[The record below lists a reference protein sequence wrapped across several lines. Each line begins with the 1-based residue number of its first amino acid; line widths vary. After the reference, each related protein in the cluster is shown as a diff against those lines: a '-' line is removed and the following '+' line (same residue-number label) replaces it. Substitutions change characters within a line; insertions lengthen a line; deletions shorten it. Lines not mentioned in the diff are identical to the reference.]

1 MSGPSLWWIDWR
13 LAGAAKVREGLGR
26 FALLLVLGAFLLAM
40 LLSGGVNRLLSEQW
54 FLTAV
59 LGSSVPD
66 GEGEGIAGKL
76 DELPAVR
83 SAVYRSPDAAW
94 GEFVKA
100 YPGLESLRQAGGNPL
115 PGYVEIR
122 LRPDRLTEADIAHV
136 AAVLRPL
143 PQVEKILSGGEA
155 LPALLRLSRWANMG
169 LWAGVGLL
177 GIAVLAIFRIQ
188 ERTRA
193 AVLASDFAFLEE
205 RGISG
210 RRIALRRA
218 AASALV
224 GGLQGALAVSAAA
237 VALRVLTGRYSLL
250 RLAVG
255 FPEDAASPAI
265 LVPAG
270 LFVLAAALAAGAAT
284 LLGMRAAGRDV

>member
-1 MSGPSLWWIDWR
+1 MSAPSLWWIDWR
-13 LAGAAKVREGLGR
+13 LAGAAKVREALGR
-26 FALLLVLGAFLLAM
+26 LALLLVLGVSFLAT
-40 LLSGGVNRLLSEQW
+40 LLSGGVNRLLAEQW

-59 LGSSVPD
+59 LGSSVSEE
-66 GEGEGIAGKL
+66 EGVGIAGKL

-83 SAVYRSPDAAW
+83 SAVYRSPEAAW
-94 GEFVKA
+94 REFAMA
-100 YPGLESLRQAGGNPL
+100 YPGLESLREAGGNPL

-122 LRPDRLTEADIAHV
+122 MRPDRLTEADIAHV

-155 LPALLRLSRWANMG
+155 LPALLRLSRWANAG

-177 GIAVLAIFRIQ
+177 GIAVFAIFRIQ

-205 RGISG
+205 RGVSG
-210 RRIALRRA
+210 RRIALLRA
-218 AASALV
+218 AASALA
-224 GGLQGALAVSAAA
+224 GGLQGALAVSGAA
-237 VALRVLTGRYSLL
+237 VALHVLAGRYSLL
-250 RLAVG
+250 SLAVG
-255 FPEDAASPAI
+255 FPEYAASPEI

-270 LFVLAAALAAGAAT
+270 LFTLAAALAAGVAT
-284 LLGMRAAGRDV
+284 FLGMRAAGRNR